1 MTDNT
6 TKLTIKLNIS
16 KKEFDNVLK
25 IDSLKKKNN
34 FNYMLVKGIYDTSLA
49 KQNLID
55 QQFKTCID
63 ELGVKNK
70 KDVNLLC
77 VVFSVFKN
85 RESLINRM
93 TYKDENQNKLGIQNL
108 GPCPF
113 KILEIDRKYFY
124 SMYSETEQGWINKN
138 NTEILIDTYNI
149 NYLWFM
155 KLKKFRTTDYGRIV
169 VETDEGVVSIALPIV
184 ESGLLWII
192 HSNENLEAKGIK
204 YLENKKYNL
213 LYVINKKFI

>member
-6 TKLTIKLNIS
+6 TKQTIKLNIS
-16 KKEFDNVLK
+16 KKSFDNVLK
-25 IDSLKKKNN
+25 IDGLKKKNN
-34 FNYMLVKGIYDTSLA
+34 FNYMLVKGVYDTSLA
-49 KQNLID
+49 KQNSID

-70 KDVNLLC
+70 KDINLLC
-77 VVFSVFKN
+77 VVYSVFKN
-85 RESLINRM
+85 RESLINCM
-93 TYKDENQNKLGIQNL
+93 TYKDEAQNQLGIQN
-108 GPCPF
+108 F

-184 ESGLLWII
+184 EPGLLWII
-192 HSNENLEAKGIK
+192 HSNENLEAKDIK